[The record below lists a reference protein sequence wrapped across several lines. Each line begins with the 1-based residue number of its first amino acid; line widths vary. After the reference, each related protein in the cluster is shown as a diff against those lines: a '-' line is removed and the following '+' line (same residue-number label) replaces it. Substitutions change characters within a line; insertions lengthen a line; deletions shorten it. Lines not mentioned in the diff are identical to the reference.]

1 MMGKTIPRKLRCLS
15 FPCNFLECFNLHSQ
29 NVAGQ
34 VGHQASITQTTGC
47 APPVCKATVAVLVA
61 GKGAE
66 KWGLLL
72 NTLELKE
79 MSDGV
84 NLYGASLRLRD
95 VIITLSNIFEKQRH
109 KQIY

>member
-1 MMGKTIPRKLRCLS
+1 MLQSSLTKCGRSGRPPSI
-15 FPCNFLECFNLHSQ
+15 NHS
-29 NVAGQ
+29 N
-34 VGHQASITQTTGC
+34 TGC

-72 NTLELKE
+72 NTLEVKE